1 MRIILLMILKVNY
14 KIFWS
19 RILITAPHNINKKGL
34 ILVNIKVFV
43 KINEA
48 DYQNQVYLTRWKQK
62 NE

>member
-1 MRIILLMILKVNY
+1 MILKVNY

-19 RILITAPHNINKKGL
+19 RILITAPHNIIKKGL